1 MPDKSAHKSHGHEH
15 HRRRLSSPAL
25 YINREVSQV
34 AFIRRVLA
42 EAQSERHP
50 LLERVKFVAFVGSQV
65 DEFVMVRMA
74 GLQDQLE
81 AGVREGGPD
90 GMPPALLLA
99 ELRPMIKDLL
109 AEQQATLKT
118 VLIPALA
125 AEGIELLDYDQLSRG
140 QREAAAAYFRR
151 EVLPVLTPL
160 GVDPGHPF
168 PHISSRSLNLAVTL
182 HDEHAGELFAR
193 VKMPASLPRL
203 VPIVTG
209 GKERNG
215 NGHANGK
222 HAAKAQRSTF
232 VWLEQ
237 LIAAHLDQLFPGV
250 RVVGAHP
257 FRVLRDADF
266 EVQSD
271 EAGDLLETV
280 EQGLRERRF
289 GSVVAV
295 VVQAGT
301 PKSVRHLLREN
312 LEVGDADLISLEGPL
327 GLEDLT
333 QLTDLDRPDLKDAP
347 LQATVPPELRRQDI
361 FSAIGKGDLLLH
373 HPYDSFSSVADFI
386 ELAARD
392 PNVVAIKQTLY
403 RVGQNSPIVRA
414 LLEANERGKQLAVL
428 VELKARFDEEN
439 NIEWARMLER
449 AGVHVVYG
457 QVDLKTHA
465 KVALVVRREPGGL
478 RRYVHLGTGN
488 YNAATARVY
497 EDFALLTARPE
508 IAEDVTQLFNA
519 LTGYARGV
527 TYQKLLVAPGTLRAG
542 LLRRIER
549 EIERHKAGGR
559 GHLIFKTNN
568 LVDAEIIHAL
578 YRASQAGVRVDLLAR
593 GICSLRPGMEGVSE
607 NIRVTSLVGRFLE
620 HSRIYYFAGGGVE
633 EDEVLVGS
641 ADLMPRNLDSRVEV
655 LFPIEDRAL
664 REQITQVV
672 LPAYLRDTANAWRL
686 LPDGTYE
693 RIKPPKGE
701 EPFDVQAWFAHE
713 THPRHEPA
721 PPLALHAT
729 EPPTPPAA
737 MASA

>member
-1 MPDKSAHKSHGHEH
+1 MPAKSARKAHGHE

-50 LLERVKFVAFVGSQV
+50 LLERVKFLAFVGSQM

-74 GLQDQLE
+74 GLQDQLA

-90 GMPPALLLA
+90 GVPPARLLA
-99 ELRPMIKDLL
+99 ELGPMVKDVL
-109 AEQQATLKT
+109 AEQQVTLKSS
-118 VLIPALA
+118 LIPALA
-125 AEGIELLDYDQLSRG
+125 AEGIELLDYGQLTKG
-140 QREAAAAYFRR
+140 QREAAAAYFHR

-182 HDEHAGELFAR
+182 YDEQAGELFAR
-193 VKMPASLPRL
+193 VKVPASLPRL
-203 VPIVTG
+203 VPIPPSG
-209 GKERNG
+209 HERNG
-215 NGHANGK
+215 HGNTK
-222 HAAKAQRSTF
+222 HAAKSGRVAF

-237 LIAAHLDQLFPGV
+237 LIEAHLDQLFPGV
-250 RVVGAHP
+250 RVVAVHP

-295 VVQAGT
+295 IVQAGT

-312 LEVGDADLISLEGPL
+312 LEVGDVDLLSLEGPL

-333 QLTDLDRPDLKDAP
+333 QLMDLDRPDLKDPP
-347 LQATVPPELRRQDI
+347 LVPTVPAELRRQDI
-361 FSAIGKGDLLLH
+361 FSAISKGDLLLH
-373 HPYDSFSSVADFI
+373 HPYDSFSTVADFI

-414 LLEANERGKQLAVL
+414 LLEANERGKQVAVL

-508 IAEDVTQLFNA
+508 LAEDATQLFNA

-527 TYQKLLVAPGTLRAG
+527 TYQTLLVAPGSMRSA
-542 LLRRIER
+542 LLKRIDR
-549 EIERHKAGGR
+549 EIDRHKAGGR

-578 YRASQAGVRVDLLAR
+578 YRASQAGVRVDLLVR
-593 GICSLRPGMEGVSE
+593 GICSLRPGIEGVSE

-620 HSRIYYFAGGGVE
+620 HSRIYYFANGGLE
-633 EDEVLVGS
+633 EDEVLMGS

-664 REQITQVV
+664 CDHIIQVV

-686 LPDGTYE
+686 LPDGAYE
-693 RIKPPKGE
+693 RLRPPKGE
-701 EPFDVQAWFAHE
+701 VPFDVQAWFAHP
-713 THPRHEPA
+713 THPRHEA
-721 PPLALHAT
+721 ELPLTLHTT
-729 EPPTPPAA
+729 EPPAPPAA